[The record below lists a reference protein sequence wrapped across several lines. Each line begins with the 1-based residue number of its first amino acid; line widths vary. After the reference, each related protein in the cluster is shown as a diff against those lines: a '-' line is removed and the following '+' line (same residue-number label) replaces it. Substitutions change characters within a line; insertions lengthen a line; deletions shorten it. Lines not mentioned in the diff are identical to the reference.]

1 MDKILNSLEIYLE
14 DKKAT
19 QTEIDRFILFIQK
32 LKSSRRVRFLYRG
45 DSNIIEQYN
54 VDSSNLSLLAH
65 YIFCLGGKGRYFFQ
79 NKIVGINSVFSLIW
93 NIFHNK
99 VCKLNF
105 ASEGTM
111 KRMSDFL
118 NNNPTF
124 NNYFS
129 EEHNKE
135 HFESLSQLAINK
147 ANEVADYYLSILHT
161 IGKSGNGKSYFLSSS
176 TNYLIVDEFKG
187 DNSIIIYGWLPKK
200 GLKDRIIKYIDVEKN
215 SPFVKS
221 LNLPT
226 CQAPIYPKQNEKCIK
241 CGLLPHYIIG
251 FQHNNRFYINPNT
264 LRQWNDNIVYEG
276 LDIDQ
281 KTFNDLFNATNLRQS
296 FIFCDGN
303 YYLMSKP
310 GMTEV

>member
-1 MDKILNSLEIYLE
+1 MDKILKSLELYLD

-19 QTEIDRFILFIQK
+19 QKEIDRFILFVK
-32 LKSSRRVRFLYRG
+32 RLKSSRRVRFIYRG
-45 DSNIIEQYN
+45 DSNIIEQYKI
-54 VDSSNLSLLAH
+54 DSSNLPSLAIN
-65 YIFCLGGKGRYFFQ
+65 IFCLGDKGRFFFQ
-79 NKIVGINSVFSLIW
+79 NKLVDINSVFSLIW
-93 NIFHNK
+93 DKFHNK

-105 ASEGTM
+105 ALDSTKEC
-111 KRMSDFL
+111 MSDFL
-118 NNNPTF
+118 NKNPMF

-129 EEHNKE
+129 DEHNKE
-135 HFESLSQLAINK
+135 HFESLSQLAIDK
-147 ANEVADYYLSILHT
+147 ANEVADYYFSILHT

-176 TNYLIVDEFKG
+176 TNYLIAEEFKG

-215 SPFVKS
+215 SPFVQS

-226 CQAPIYPKQNEKCIK
+226 CQVPIYPKQSEICIK

-264 LRQWNDNIVYEG
+264 LRQWNDSIGYEG
-276 LDIDQ
+276 LEIDQ